1 MKKILLILIM
11 PVFMG
16 FKAGNDID
24 ETKMNRDLEI
34 AKNILA
40 TLVKSGSHSFF
51 SGESIDASYIKGYG
65 VVFTIPEHFVY
76 FHSNGFMAIPALPPI
91 PDIDVIVEVDPV
103 IEEFDEENLS
113 DEEKAAQREIIREQ
127 KREVQRQEQEIKRQ
141 VQKMELQREEI
152 ERAREKARIKV
163 HEAKAW
169 QGLEDVEPIDWEEV
183 MITFMTDYADL
194 IGQLQPNE
202 RIVIKQKSPFQQAVL
217 AWSHYQDEDNEK
229 EEAANTSAEVLR
241 KDVTAYK
248 SGKINKEQ
256 FVDRIVLKKKS

>member
-1 MKKILLILIM
+1 MKKILLILVI

-40 TLVKSGSHSFF
+40 TLVKSGSHSFC
-51 SGESIDASYIKGYG
+51 SGESIDASYIQGYG

-76 FHSNGFMAIPALPPI
+76 FHSNGFVALPELPPI
-91 PDIDVIVEVDPV
+91 PDIDVIVEVDPI
-103 IEEFDEENLS
+103 IEEFDEANLS
-113 DEEKAAQREIIREQ
+113 DEEKAAHREMVREH

-141 VQKMELQREEI
+141 VQKMEIQREEI

-163 HEAKAW
+163 HEARDW
-169 QGLEDVEPIDWEEV
+169 HGMHDMEPIDWEEV

-202 RIVIKQKSPFQQAVL
+202 RIVVKQKSPFQQAVL
-217 AWSHYQDEDNEK
+217 AWSHYQDEDSEK

-241 KDVTAYK
+241 KGYSV
-248 SGKINKEQ
+248 
-256 FVDRIVLKKKS
+256 